1 MTREATLIERLP
13 TFDIGEEVV
22 HGSDG
27 VCSVVD
33 ISTINIEGVPPD
45 RLYYILRSKDHKD
58 GLIYV
63 PYEKGGNMMR
73 PALDAKQAGELI
85 ASIPDIELLPYT
97 DDRSR
102 EQLYRKC
109 IKSRD
114 CRCLVSIIK
123 TLYIRNRDRVATGR
137 KASMLDE
144 RYLRQAEEIIYAE
157 LSNALGI
164 PEEEMREYIG
174 GKIERS

>member
-1 MTREATLIERLP
+1 MTDRLP
-13 TFDIGEEVV
+13 TFDIGDEVV
-22 HGSDG
+22 HGADG
-27 VCSVVD
+27 ICSVVD
-33 ISTINIEGVPPD
+33 ISTVQIDGVPRD
-45 RLYYILRSKDHKD
+45 RLYYFLKSKDQND
-58 GLIYV
+58 GMIYV
-63 PYEKGGNMMR
+63 PYENGGNVMR
-73 PALDAKQAGELI
+73 HALDAKQAEELVT
-85 ASIPDIELLPYT
+85 SIRDIELLPDT

-109 IKSRD
+109 IKGRD

-123 TLYIRNRDRVATGR
+123 TLYIRNRDRVAMGR

-144 RYLRQAEEIIYAE
+144 RYLKQAEEILYAE

>member
-1 MTREATLIERLP
+1 MIDQKPA
-13 TFDIGEEVV
+13 FDIGDEVV

-27 VCSVVD
+27 VCMVVD
-33 ISTINIEGVPPD
+33 ISTVNMDGIPRD
-45 RLYYILRSKDHKD
+45 RLYYILRSKVQKD

-63 PYEKGGNMMR
+63 PYENGGNMMR
-73 PALDAKQAGELI
+73 PALDAKQAGELVS
-85 ASIPDIELLPYT
+85 SIPDIGLLPDT

-144 RYLRQAEEIIYAE
+144 RYLKQAEEILYAE

-164 PEEEMREYIG
+164 PEEKMREYIG